1 MLEVILKQLV
11 GSVAKSTGENKKKK
25 GKKRH
30 QHTAVFKA
38 AVITCRPKSIFAM
51 DKNQNNNYQ
60 GASSSHHKLY

>member
-11 GSVAKSTGENKKKK
+11 GSVAKSTGENKNS

-38 AVITCRPKSIFAM
+38 AVITCRPKSIFAL